1 MRRKDTM
8 SEVKLING
16 DCIEQMQKLIEDN
29 VKVDLVVTSPPY
41 DNLRTYKDSLN
52 WNFDIFKQV
61 ADKLYDIV
69 TDGGVIVWIVND
81 STKNGSK
88 TGTSFKQALYFK
100 EIGFN
105 IHDVMIFAKNNPIPQ
120 IFHKRYTDAFEYMF
134 VFSKGKPNTCNALL
148 EPCKNAGIK
157 CPPVKQI
164 SSNDEVVRK
173 NKDIMVKDFK
183 IRSNIWYYSVGGKNY
198 GHPAVFPLDLAK
210 EHILTWTNENDVVLD
225 PMMGSG
231 TTGVACLQ
239 TNRNFIGIEKVE
251 EYFKIAEQRINEAK
265 AQRRL
270 I

>member
-1 MRRKDTM
+1 MNEELLLK
-8 SEVKLING
+8 NG
-16 DCIEQMQKLIEDN
+16 DCRCVLKDLIDDD
-29 VKVDLVVTSPPY
+29 VKVDCIITSPPY
-41 DNLRTYKDSLN
+41 DDIKNYNNSLE
-52 WNFDIFKQV
+52 WNFDVFKEI
-61 ADKLYDIV
+61 ALLCYEILKE
-69 TDGGVIVWIVND
+69 GGILVWVVND
-81 STKNGSK
+81 KTKNGSK
-88 TGTSFKQALYFK
+88 TGTSFEQCLFFK
-100 EIGFN
+100 SIGFN

-120 IFHKRYTDAFEYMF
+120 VFHKRYTDAFEYMF

-231 TTGVACLQ
+231 TVGVACREL
-239 TNRNFIGIEKVE
+239 NRRFIGIEKVGK
-251 EYFKIAEQRINEAK
+251 YYDIALERCGDGFSYQSK
-265 AQRRL
+265 L
-270 I
+270 F